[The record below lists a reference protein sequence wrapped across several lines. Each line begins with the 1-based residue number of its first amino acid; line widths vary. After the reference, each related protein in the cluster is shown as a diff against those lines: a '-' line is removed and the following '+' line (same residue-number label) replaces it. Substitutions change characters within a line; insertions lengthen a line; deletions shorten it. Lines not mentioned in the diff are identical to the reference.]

1 MIDLLK
7 IAKTESDGDL
17 LGELSNIFE
26 VADIKPEGY
35 PDAIVWQGGNHD
47 GVIAF
52 GGGSGLDVGKAMR
65 MLAKAS
71 KSGLSEKTK
80 EAKKARSLLFNQ
92 KAR

>member
-35 PDAIVWQGGNHD
+35 PDDSMA
-47 GVIAF
+47 
-52 GGGSGLDVGKAMR
+52 R
-65 MLAKAS
+65 R
-71 KSGLSEKTK
+71 KS
-80 EAKKARSLLFNQ
+80 
-92 KAR
+92 